1 MAEKRGGMRPSAPQN
16 NPANISAT
24 GGNGQSGTQ
33 PARYISGMA
42 YGEGQATMQQQ
53 QGAAMAGPNTPSA
66 PSAPSLSALAQGPA
80 LTQLGA
86 PTERPN
92 EPVTQGNPM
101 GPGAGPEILNL
112 PAAVPGQ
119 LDDAVQALQALYLQ
133 NPRNEDVRRILE
145 TMEREGRLG

>member
-1 MAEKRGGMRPSAPQN
+1 MAENRGGMRPTAPQN

-53 QGAAMAGPNTPSA
+53 QAAAMAGPNAPTA
-66 PSAPSLSALAQGPA
+66 PSAPSLAALTQGPA
-80 LTQLGA
+80 ITPLNA
-86 PTERPN
+86 PTEFPDRPIGQN
-92 EPVTQGNPM
+92 GIIDPTT
-101 GPGAGPEILNL
+101 LNL
-112 PAAVPGQ
+112 PPAVPGE
-119 LDDAVQALQALYLQ
+119 LDDAIQALQALYLQ

-145 TMEREGRLG
+145 NVEREGRLG

>member
-1 MAEKRGGMRPSAPQN
+1 MAENRGGMRPTAPQN

-53 QGAAMAGPNTPSA
+53 QGAAMAGSNTPKAS
-66 PSAPSLSALAQGPA
+66 SAPSLAALTQGPA
-80 LTQLGA
+80 ITPLNA
-86 PTERPN
+86 PTEFPDRPIGQN
-92 EPVTQGNPM
+92 GIIDPTT
-101 GPGAGPEILNL
+101 LNL
-112 PAAVPGQ
+112 PPAVPGE
-119 LDDAVQALQALYLQ
+119 LDDAIQALQALYLQ

-145 TMEREGRLG
+145 TVEREGRLG

>member
-1 MAEKRGGMRPSAPQN
+1 MRPTAPQN

-53 QGAAMAGPNTPSA
+53 QGAAMAGPNA
-66 PSAPSLSALAQGPA
+66 PTAPAAPSLAALTQGPA
-80 LTQLGA
+80 ITPLNA
-86 PTERPN
+86 PTEFPDRPIGQN
-92 EPVTQGNPM
+92 GIIDPTT
-101 GPGAGPEILNL
+101 LNL
-112 PAAVPGQ
+112 PPAVPGE
-119 LDDAVQALQALYLQ
+119 LDDAIQALQALYLQ

-145 TMEREGRLG
+145 NVEREGRLG